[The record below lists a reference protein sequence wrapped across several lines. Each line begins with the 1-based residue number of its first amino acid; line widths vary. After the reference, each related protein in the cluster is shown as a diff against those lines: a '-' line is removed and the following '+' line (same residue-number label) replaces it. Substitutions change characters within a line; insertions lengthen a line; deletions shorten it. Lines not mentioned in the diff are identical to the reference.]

1 MYAEGN
7 PKTKKQL
14 KEWIANGRNVYA
26 YQPGGM
32 FPGATDGTA
41 VIEGPHY
48 PEPHRWYAQVILE
61 GSRIVKVTR

>member
-14 KEWIANGRNVYA
+14 KQWVAKGRKVYA
-26 YQPGGM
+26 FQPGPFSG
-32 FPGATDGTA
+32 PRNGSA

-48 PEPHRWYAQVILE
+48 PEPHRWYAQVTLRDGVIE
-61 GSRIVKVTR
+61 SVK